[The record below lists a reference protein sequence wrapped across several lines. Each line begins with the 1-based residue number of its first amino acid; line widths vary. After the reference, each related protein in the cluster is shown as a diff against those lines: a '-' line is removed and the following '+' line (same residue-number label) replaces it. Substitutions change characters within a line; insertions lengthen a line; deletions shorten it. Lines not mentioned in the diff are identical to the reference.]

1 MSDTTTQSGSEQGQ
15 SGGAWNSSS
24 GTGTLSGSS
33 TGSGNFEVHGRNVVQ
48 GFTNNA
54 WPEYNRWQGWGQG
67 RGDTSRRTV
76 VEDTGQLDNTEIAAP
91 KLAQADLTGINT
103 TTVGQRE
110 GDEGGG
116 FFHDSTFG
124 TVTQGS
130 LAGQTPTGK
139 IDPVQGLASL
149 DLYNARAAAGW
160 REKVGVRGQASATGQ
175 YGSAVAKGEA
185 YGVAEAGA
193 DGYFKLNTR
202 DGVLVGGNASAR
214 LGVGASGD
222 ADLKTPGLRV
232 AGVDT
237 PLDAGIGA
245 HGEAFAGA
253 KAGLGGRAGIGPN
266 FVGAEGSIGAFAGV
280 EAQGDIH
287 ANLGPLRGRVTASG
301 MAGAGI
307 GADGGITY
315 EDGKIK
321 ISGRVYAALGLGG
334 SLGGEITL
342 DVKQAT
348 QLARAVADADKDG
361 RLTLNDP
368 ATHISNAMQGGAK
381 LLDRGADGLINMLD
395 ADGSGKFSMDD
406 LRIRARQA
414 GELMSDAKEAVQN
427 GAAWA
432 IDRGHR
438 ALDRDGD
445 GRLGWGDV
453 TAGAGQLRNAAANGL
468 NTARDMV
475 QSGARSVYNAADH
488 DGDGR
493 LGWNDLR
500 GHMGDA
506 GQALQNTGRNLLNGG
521 RNVVNTLIHG
531 GSEARDWLSD
541 RAGQAQRAIHGAL
554 DADGDGR
561 LGMGDVRAMGTS
573 ALNGLNNARH
583 AVQDRVH
590 QLGDSAH
597 RALDR
602 DGDGRLG
609 WNDVRTGASQV
620 RDSVVQRAQQ
630 AGQTLHNAAD
640 RDGDGR
646 LGWNDVRTGARQ
658 VRDSVV
664 SGASNLYNGAR
675 SQVTQAASTVANG
688 ARSAISTVGG
698 AARKV
703 AGFFGW

>member
-1 MSDTTTQSGSEQGQ
+1 MSDTTAQNSSAQGQ
-15 SGGAWNSSS
+15 SGGVWNSSS
-24 GTGTLSGSS
+24 GTGSLTGSS
-33 TGSGNFEVHGRNVVQ
+33 VGSSNFDVHGRNVVQ
-48 GFTNNA
+48 GFAGNA
-54 WPEYNRWQGWGQG
+54 WPEYNRWQGWGHGQG
-67 RGDTSRRTV
+67 PTTRRTV
-76 VEDTGQLDNTEIAAP
+76 IEDTGSLDNTEIAAP

-110 GDEGGG
+110 GDDGGG
-116 FFHDSTFG
+116 FFHDSTYG
-124 TVTQGS
+124 TVVQGS
-130 LAGQTPTGK
+130 LAGQTPTAK
-139 IDPVQGLASL
+139 VDPVQGLASL
-149 DLYNARAAAGW
+149 DLYNARAAAGV

-193 DGYFKLNTR
+193 DGYFKANTR
-202 DGVLVGGNASAR
+202 DGILLGGNASAR

-222 ADLKTPGLRV
+222 ADLKTPGLSI

-245 HGEAFAGA
+245 HGEVFAGA
-253 KAGLGGRAGIGPN
+253 KVGAGGRAGIGPN
-266 FVGAEGSIGAFAGV
+266 FVGAEGSIGAFAGA

-315 EDGKIK
+315 EDGKVK

-368 ATHISNAMQGGAK
+368 ATHMSNAMQGGAK
-381 LLDRGADGLINMLD
+381 MLDRGADGLINMLD

-432 IDRGHR
+432 VDRGHR

-445 GRLGWGDV
+445 GRLGLGDV
-453 TAGAGQLRNAAANGL
+453 TAGVGQLRNAAASGL
-468 NTARDMV
+468 SSARDMV
-475 QSGARSVYNAADH
+475 TSGARSVYNAADH

-493 LGWNDLR
+493 LGLDDVR
-500 GHMGDA
+500 GHLGDA
-506 GQALQNTGRNLLNGG
+506 GQALQTTGRNLLAGG

-541 RAGQAQRAIHGAL
+541 RAGQAQRVIHGAL

-561 LGMGDVRAMGTS
+561 LGMGDVRTMGRS

-590 QLGDSAH
+590 QIGDAAH
-597 RALDR
+597 RAADR

-609 WNDVRTGASQV
+609 WNDVRTGAGQV
-620 RDSVVQRAQQ
+620 RDAVVNRAQQ
-630 AGQTLHNAAD
+630 ATQAVHRAAD

-658 VRDSVV
+658 ARDSVV
-664 SGASNLYNGAR
+664 NGASNLYSGAR
-675 SQVTQAASTVANG
+675 SQVSRAASTVASG
-688 ARSAISTVGG
+688 ARSAVNTVGG
-698 AARKV
+698 AAKKV

>member
-1 MSDTTTQSGSEQGQ
+1 MSDTTQGSSDQGQ
-15 SGGAWNSSS
+15 SGSVWNGTPGTPQTGSS
-24 GTGTLSGSS
+24 GFG
-33 TGSGNFEVHGRNVVQ
+33 VHGRNVTA

-54 WPEYNRWQGWGQG
+54 WPEYNRWSAWGQG
-67 RGDTSRRTV
+67 QGDTSRRTV
-76 VEDTGQLDNTEIAAP
+76 VEDTGQLDNTEVAAP

-110 GDEGGG
+110 GDDGGG
-116 FFHDSTFG
+116 FFHDSTYG
-124 TVTQGS
+124 TVVQGS
-130 LAGQTPTGK
+130 LASQTPTGK
-139 IDPVQGLASL
+139 IDPVQGLGSL
-149 DLYNARAAAGW
+149 DLYNGRAAAGV

-193 DGYFKLNTR
+193 DANLKINTR
-202 DGVLVGGNASAR
+202 DGILVGANASAR

-232 AGVDT
+232 QGVDT

-245 HGEAFAGA
+245 HGEAFGGV
-253 KAGLGGRAGIGPN
+253 KAGIGGRAGLGPN
-266 FVGAEGSIGAFAGV
+266 FIGAEGSVGAFAGV

-315 EDGKIK
+315 ENGKIK
-321 ISGRVYAALGLGG
+321 ISGRVYAALGIGG

-348 QLARAVADADKDG
+348 QLARAVADADNDG

-368 ATHISNAMQGGAK
+368 ATHLSNAMQGGAK
-381 LLDRGADGLINMLD
+381 LADRGADGLIRMLD

-414 GELMSDAKEAVQN
+414 GELVSDAKEAVAN

-432 IDRGHR
+432 VDRGHR

-445 GRLGWGDV
+445 GRLGLGDV
-453 TAGAGQLRNAAANGL
+453 AAGAGQLRNAAVNGYHA
-468 NTARDMV
+468 ARDMV
-475 QSGARSVYNAADH
+475 SSGARALHSAADH

-493 LGWNDLR
+493 LGWNDVR

-506 GQALQNTGRNLLNGG
+506 GQALQNTGRSIMNGG
-521 RNVVNTLIHG
+521 RNLVNTIVHG
-531 GSEARDWLSD
+531 GSEARDFLAD
-541 RAGQAQRAIHGAL
+541 RAGAAGRAIHGAL

-561 LGMGDVRAMGTS
+561 LGMGDVRSMGRS
-573 ALNGLNNARH
+573 AINGLSNAGH
-583 AVQDRVH
+583 AVADRAR
-590 QLGDSAH
+590 QLGDAAH
-597 RALDR
+597 RTMDR

-609 WNDVRTGASQV
+609 WNDVRTGAGQV
-620 RDSVVQRAQQ
+620 RDAVVQRAHQ
-630 AGQTLHNAAD
+630 AGQAVHNAAD

-675 SQVTQAASTVANG
+675 NQVTQAASTVANG
-688 ARSAISTVGG
+688 ARAAASTVGG